1 MKEYLPSR
9 QFINRLL
16 ILAILCGV
24 VFSVYKIFIFI
35 NKKYF
40 HKEMNSSLVLST
52 GGNIQKDSNGN
63 GIPDWE
69 ESLWGLDPGKNGNE
83 NKTIIENKKSALRR
97 VNDFKN
103 ESLDKNISED
113 EATSREFFAALMS
126 LEQSGNLDDN
136 ALQTV
141 VETMGEKV
149 IASPINDIYKE
160 KDLVIKDATP
170 ENLNT
175 YYKSLNAV
183 LLKYQDKNIGDELT
197 FISQGI
203 ANNDRNA
210 MRITLNVA
218 NSYRSLGK
226 ELLKIPVPSD
236 FAKNHLNMAN
246 NYEKTAESIEG
257 MTKVLDEPLSG
268 MKALVNYKKYNDAL
282 LKNIDYISDSLS
294 V

>member
-1 MKEYLPSR
+1 
-9 QFINRLL
+9 
-16 ILAILCGV
+16 
-24 VFSVYKIFIFI
+24 
-35 NKKYF
+35 
-40 HKEMNSSLVLST
+40 MNSSLVLST